1 MLILLLAGN
10 RMFSFDD
17 NSSDFYL
24 AQLVNI
30 YIHMPE
36 TAEAIHP
43 YIVHRLLQCPTVPLL
58 EYPSKPLI
66 VVHLKWNV

>member
-1 MLILLLAGN
+1 MLILLLTGN

-43 YIVHRLLQCPTVPLL
+43 YIVHRLLQCPKTQLP
-58 EYPSKPLI
+58 Y
-66 VVHLKWNV
+66 